1 MAANYYIYDKKWR
14 QWNTL
19 LVRRLNSTYSRI
31 AAKGLRDIYS
41 NPIQGSKTLTMS
53 KIILEF
59 DGVEEYQEAKLAMD
73 AMNWKLA
80 VWDIDQ
86 KLRQTTK
93 YGVSILHNDK
103 VASDIE
109 IEIAE
114 KYREEIGQIIHK
126 YSLNLD
132 I

>member
-1 MAANYYIYDKKWR
+1 MAAYN
-14 QWNTL
+14 QNTATL
-19 LVRRLNSTYSRI
+19 LVRRLNSPQGRI
-31 AAKGLRDIYS
+31 AAEGLLDTGS
-41 NPIQGSKTLTMS
+41 NPVQGSKTLTMS

-59 DGVEEYQEAKLAMD
+59 DGVEEFQEAKLAMD

>member
-1 MAANYYIYDKKWR
+1 MAAYKQNTA
-14 QWNTL
+14 TL
-19 LVRRLNSTYSRI
+19 LVRRLNSPQGRI
-31 AAKGLRDIYS
+31 AAEGLRDTGS
-41 NPIQGSKTLTMS
+41 NPVQGSKTLTMS

-59 DGVEEYQEAKLAMD
+59 DGVEEYEEAKLAMD

>member
-1 MAANYYIYDKKWR
+1 
-14 QWNTL
+14 
-19 LVRRLNSTYSRI
+19 
-31 AAKGLRDIYS
+31 
-41 NPIQGSKTLTMS
+41 MS

-59 DGVEEYQEAKLAMD
+59 DGVEESQEAKLAMD
-73 AMNWKLA
+73 AMNWKLV

>member
-1 MAANYYIYDKKWR
+1 
-14 QWNTL
+14 
-19 LVRRLNSTYSRI
+19 
-31 AAKGLRDIYS
+31 
-41 NPIQGSKTLTMS
+41 MS

-59 DGVEEYQEAKLAMD
+59 DGVEESQEARLAMD
-73 AMNWKLA
+73 AMNWKMV

>member
-1 MAANYYIYDKKWR
+1 M
-14 QWNTL
+14 
-19 LVRRLNSTYSRI
+19 
-31 AAKGLRDIYS
+31 
-41 NPIQGSKTLTMS
+41 

-59 DGVEEYQEAKLAMD
+59 DGIEEYQEARLAMD

-93 YGVSILHNDK
+93 YGVSILYNDK

-109 IEIAE
+109 IEVAE
-114 KYREEIGQIIHK
+114 KYREVIREILNG

>member
-1 MAANYYIYDKKWR
+1 
-14 QWNTL
+14 
-19 LVRRLNSTYSRI
+19 
-31 AAKGLRDIYS
+31 
-41 NPIQGSKTLTMS
+41 MS

-59 DGVEEYQEAKLAMD
+59 DGVEEYQEARLAMD
-73 AMNWKLA
+73 AMNWKMV

-103 VASDIE
+103 LASDIE

-114 KYREEIGQIIHK
+114 KYREEIAKIKVPVVILAATFPDKATVEKTYQTQFEKLPSVKIFYAENAAHFVMYDQPEWFLK
-126 YSLNLD
+126 NLTENVN
-132 I
+132 

>member
-1 MAANYYIYDKKWR
+1 
-14 QWNTL
+14 
-19 LVRRLNSTYSRI
+19 
-31 AAKGLRDIYS
+31 
-41 NPIQGSKTLTMS
+41 MS

-93 YGVSILHNDK
+93 YGVSILYNDK

>member
-1 MAANYYIYDKKWR
+1 
-14 QWNTL
+14 
-19 LVRRLNSTYSRI
+19 
-31 AAKGLRDIYS
+31 
-41 NPIQGSKTLTMS
+41 MS

-59 DGVEEYQEAKLAMD
+59 DGVEESQDARLAMD

>member
-1 MAANYYIYDKKWR
+1 
-14 QWNTL
+14 
-19 LVRRLNSTYSRI
+19 
-31 AAKGLRDIYS
+31 
-41 NPIQGSKTLTMS
+41 MS

-59 DGVEEYQEAKLAMD
+59 DGVEESQDARLAMD
-73 AMNWKLA
+73 AMNWKMA

-93 YGVSILHNDK
+93 YGVSILHNNK

-114 KYREEIGQIIHK
+114 KYREEIGQIINE

>member
-1 MAANYYIYDKKWR
+1 MAAYK
-14 QWNTL
+14 QTTVTL
-19 LVRRLNSTYSRI
+19 LVRRLNSPHGRI
-31 AAKGLRDIYS
+31 AAMLRNTGS
-41 NPIQGSKTLTMS
+41 NPVQGSKTLSMS

-59 DGVEEYQEAKLAMD
+59 DGVEESQEAKLAMD
-73 AMNWKLA
+73 AMNWKLV